1 MAKILYVK
9 RVTTGTYPQGTNF
22 AKGDYIPTE
31 VHFWAKLAT
40 GAMIE
45 LTKSMI
51 WVLSG
56 RKGAKRV
63 SQKDLDLCQG
73 KDLKL

>member
-9 RVTTGTYPQGTNF
+9 KVTTGVYAQGINF
-22 AKGDYIPTE
+22 IKGDYIPTE
-31 VHFWAKLAT
+31 THFFAKLVT
-40 GAMIE
+40 GAIIE

-51 WVLSG
+51 WALSG
-56 RKGAKRV
+56 REGAKRV

-73 KDLKL
+73 KDLK